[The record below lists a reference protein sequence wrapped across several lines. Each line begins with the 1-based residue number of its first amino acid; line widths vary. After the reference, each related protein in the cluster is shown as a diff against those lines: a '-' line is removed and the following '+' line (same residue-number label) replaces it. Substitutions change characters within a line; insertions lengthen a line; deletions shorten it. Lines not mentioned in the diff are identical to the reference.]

1 MAETIQEKI
10 DQRLAKYEENQALTN
25 HELEVQRSEM
35 ERMLDADQRLQR
47 MLSAIKNPNKWGY
60 SAAGSLS
67 KDLISKHLNSQKTGL
82 HSMYPIMCNGSGC
95 PYSSQCFAFKHNI
108 QPPVGEPCVMET
120 TKMEELV
127 IAYDRDFN
135 FDECTATDMLAIN
148 ELIQLD
154 IMIDRCNKLIAQEL
168 TPVIEVNIGVS
179 PQTGDV
185 ITQPAISKYYDAYEK
200 MSKRRSMLVD
210 ELNASRKAKRN
221 EPKDISKQEIDFLKD
236 IAADASFFDI
246 EQRPDNLNEDN
257 KEST

>member
-1 MAETIQEKI
+1 
-10 DQRLAKYEENQALTN
+10 
-25 HELEVQRSEM
+25 
-35 ERMLDADQRLQR
+35 
-47 MLSAIKNPNKWGY
+47 
-60 SAAGSLS
+60 
-67 KDLISKHLNSQKTGL
+67 
-82 HSMYPIMCNGSGC
+82 
-95 PYSSQCFAFKHNI
+95 
-108 QPPVGEPCVMET
+108 
-120 TKMEELV
+120 MEELV

-221 EPKDISKQEIDFLKD
+221 EPKDISKREIDFLKD

-257 KEST
+257 KESA

>member
-1 MAETIQEKI
+1 
-10 DQRLAKYEENQALTN
+10 
-25 HELEVQRSEM
+25 
-35 ERMLDADQRLQR
+35 
-47 MLSAIKNPNKWGY
+47 
-60 SAAGSLS
+60 
-67 KDLISKHLNSQKTGL
+67 
-82 HSMYPIMCNGSGC
+82 
-95 PYSSQCFAFKHNI
+95 
-108 QPPVGEPCVMET
+108 
-120 TKMEELV
+120 MEELV

-221 EPKDISKQEIDFLKD
+221 EHKDISKQEIDFLKD

-257 KEST
+257 KESA

>member
-1 MAETIQEKI
+1 MAETIQDKI
-10 DQRLAKYEENQALTN
+10 DQRLAKYEENKALTTR
-25 HELEVQRSEM
+25 EMDIQRSEM

-47 MLSAIKNPNKWGY
+47 MLSAIKMPNKWGY

-67 KDLISKHLNSQKTGL
+67 KELISKHLNSQKTGL

-108 QPPVGEPCVMET
+108 QPPIGEPCVMET
-120 TKMEELV
+120 TKMEDLV
-127 IAYDRDFN
+127 LAYDKDFH
-135 FDECTATDMLAIN
+135 FDECTATDMLAIH

-154 IMIDRCNKLIAQEL
+154 IMIDRCNMLIAQEL

-179 PQTGDV
+179 PQTGDA

-210 ELNASRKAKRN
+210 ELNASRKAKKS
-221 EPKDISKQEIDFLKD
+221 EPKDMSKQELDFLKN

-246 EQRPDNLNEDN
+246 EQRPDDI
-257 KEST
+257 KEEKSK